1 MHQSTANQLM
11 VYLSVTDWITSVTY
25 LTTIPLN
32 LYPRTFSSDVACK
45 LIFFCNVSAFSCS
58 LVMVFLVTI
67 DRFLTVYEPFS
78 TWKFTPFRCKLI
90 TAGFIAITCGSTI
103 PDLLMAQV
111 REIDVQSIEANV
123 TVKGHQCGKSE
134 QGELLLLEKISNL
147 FKIVCFV
154 SILTCFVVMYYL
166 IARKVNK
173 SKQKFLKHHINEHL
187 NKALDL
193 NTRTTTLDDSHKAEN
208 GTITSFQS
216 NQIQALATPEDTRK
230 DIRQETAVKQ
240 RQRNTTNDINCKITL
255 MIFLM
260 AIASTVSMMPYCVR
274 VFVSGWPW
282 WWELLNN
289 AAAINSSVNP
299 FIIGFCNSEFRVYV
313 KSILRCRN
321 VK

>member
-1 MHQSTANQLM
+1 
-11 VYLSVTDWITSVTY
+11 
-25 LTTIPLN
+25 
-32 LYPRTFSSDVACK
+32 
-45 LIFFCNVSAFSCS
+45 
-58 LVMVFLVTI
+58 
-67 DRFLTVYEPFS
+67 
-78 TWKFTPFRCKLI
+78 
-90 TAGFIAITCGSTI
+90 
-103 PDLLMAQV
+103 
-111 REIDVQSIEANV
+111 
-123 TVKGHQCGKSE
+123 
-134 QGELLLLEKISNL
+134 
-147 FKIVCFV
+147 
-154 SILTCFVVMYYL
+154 MYYL
-166 IARKVNK
+166 IARKVYK
-173 SKQKFLKHHINEHL
+173 SKQNFLKHHINEHS

-289 AAAINSSVNP
+289 AAAINSNVNP